1 VVLAA
6 CLYLP
11 RAPSVVPM
19 TTISPSASRH
29 GTVRPFVRRHPVTAF
44 SVGALGLGWPLL
56 GAYTAFGIIWLGPV
70 FTYGAL
76 LGSALLVTALVDGTA
91 GVRRLLLRLLLWRFG
106 IERWAV
112 VVLAMPVLTLGVAAV
127 TGTLRTPVTGWGA
140 TAWAYLFA
148 TFVSGA
154 LAVNLAE
161 ETAWSG
167 FVQTRLAGRH
177 GLLKGALLTAPL
189 FAAMHLPLQF
199 TPGWTGP
206 DVAIGTAALLVMTP
220 FFRYLMGDLLA
231 STGGSLLA
239 TGIAHASFNAANELG
254 LVGNWQALPALAVLV
269 AALAVTRRVTE
280 RRRTSAEFR
289 LLHGGSV

>member
-1 VVLAA
+1 
-6 CLYLP
+6 
-11 RAPSVVPM
+11 M
-19 TTISPSASRH
+19 
-29 GTVRPFVRRHPVTAF
+29 
-44 SVGALGLGWPLL
+44 
-56 GAYTAFGIIWLGPV
+56 
-70 FTYGAL
+70 
-76 LGSALLVTALVDGTA
+76 
-91 GVRRLLLRLLLWRFG
+91 
-106 IERWAV
+106 
-112 VVLAMPVLTLGVAAV
+112 
-127 TGTLRTPVTGWGA
+127 TGWGA

-199 TPGWTGP
+199 TPDWTGP

-239 TGIAHASFNAANELG
+239 TGIAHASFNAANEG

-269 AALAVTRRVTE
+269 AALAVTRRAAQ
-280 RRRTSAEFR
+280 RRRT
-289 LLHGGSV
+289 